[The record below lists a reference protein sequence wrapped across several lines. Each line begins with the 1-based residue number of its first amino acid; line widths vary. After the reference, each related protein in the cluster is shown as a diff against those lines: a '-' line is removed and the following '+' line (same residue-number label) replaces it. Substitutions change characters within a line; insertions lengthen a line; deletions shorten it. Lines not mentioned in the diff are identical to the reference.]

1 VPRVSGQ
8 YQRAASLSSPVLH
21 AALQPTARAQQAADR
36 LQALAVR
43 TDALGRGVAGLLHC
57 WQAGHRFAAQP
68 VAGGLL
74 HIESCPAY
82 VATVDG
88 VSRWAARIGWAAAR
102 EVLGWLE
109 VPALQARA
117 AGAQLRKLAR
127 GVRRGGRHLLLH
139 PWQVEALQLAVGA
152 AVRPLVRDQPAALVL
167 PLPSSVQ
174 RLQGSTGPRTVAICC
189 PAHHDTDPSLVLWAN
204 GGAQCM
210 SCGWRA
216 AWRARADRLLLYPS
230 QGAGVLCQN
239 TAAQQITTTKHPTIR
254 TQQPAGTLG
263 GYVATRSTAAQHAGS
278 TLAAW
283 QQAGGSWATARST
296 GHRLAGSPLE
306 ALAQAEARAA
316 GPAATAHA
324 QDAAAYGAGLP
335 SRALLP
341 DRLISVSCVRRA
353 GAGWRAPWQPVLQRW
368 MLVDL
373 DDVEGLDS
381 CGPQLGAEL
390 AQVAQADSE
399 VGAAVAVVRTGPTGL
414 QVWLQLAQPRHSP
427 AAWCAQPVVRSWH
440 ERLGARLLAVAHKLG
455 ATGGHSDPSA
465 CAAGR
470 WARRPGWRIVDG
482 KAFRATLVHTAI
494 ASDHLP

>member
-1 VPRVSGQ
+1 MPKASER
-8 YQRAASLSSPVLH
+8 YQHAIGLSSICVQ
-21 AALQPTARAQQAADR
+21 AALQPTEQAQRAAAQ
-36 LQALAVR
+36 LQALAAR
-43 TDALGRGVAGLLHC
+43 SDALGRGVAALLHC
-57 WQAGHRFAAQP
+57 WQAGHRFSAQL
-68 VAGGLL
+68 VAGGALYF
-74 HIESCPAY
+74 ESCPAY
-82 VATVDG
+82 LATVEG
-88 VSRWAARIGWAAAR
+88 MTRWAARVGWAAAAQ
-102 EVLGWLE
+102 VLGWQE
-109 VPALQARA
+109 VPPAQARA
-117 AGAQLRKLAR
+117 AGAQLRQLPR
-127 GVRRGGRHLLLH
+127 GARRGGRHLLLD
-139 PWQVEALQLAVGA
+139 PWQVEALQLAAGPVG
-152 AVRPLVRDQPAALVL
+152 PLAGQQPAALLL

-174 RLQGSTGPRTVAICC
+174 RLQGSTGLRTVAICC

-216 AWRARADRLLLYPS
+216 AWRAQADRLLLYPS
-230 QGAGVLCQN
+230 TGCSRPRHNAHHHGI
-239 TAAQQITTTKHPTIR
+239 AITKDPT
-254 TQQPAGTLG
+254 QHEAQPAGTLG

-283 QQAGGSWATARST
+283 QQEDGSWATARSA
-296 GHRLAGSPLE
+296 GHRLAGCPLQ
-306 ALAQAEARAA
+306 ALAVAEARAA

-324 QDAAAYGAGLP
+324 QEAAAYGAGLP

-373 DDVEGLDS
+373 DDVQDLDS

-390 AQVAQADSE
+390 AQVAQADPE
-399 VGAAVAVVRTGPTGL
+399 VGAGVAVVRTGPTGL

-427 AAWCAQPVVRSWH
+427 AAWCAQPVVREWH
-440 ERLGARLLAVAHKLG
+440 AQIGARLLAVAQRLG
-455 ATGGHSDPSA
+455 ASGGHSDPSA

-482 KAFRATLVHTAI
+482 EAVRATLVHVAI
-494 ASDHLP
+494 AGDHLP